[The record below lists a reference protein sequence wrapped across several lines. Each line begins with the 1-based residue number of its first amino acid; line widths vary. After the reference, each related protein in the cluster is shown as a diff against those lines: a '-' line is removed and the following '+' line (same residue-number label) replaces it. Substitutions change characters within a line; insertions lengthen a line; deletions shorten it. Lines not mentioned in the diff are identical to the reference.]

1 MDNMRISISDH
12 FDSFISSQIAN
23 GRYDTASEV
32 IRAALRLLEAQEL
45 EFQSKQEAL
54 RAALIAGENSGVSE
68 LQIDDIIALAKQ
80 NRQAKRAGV

>member
-1 MDNMRISISDH
+1 MPKTSISISDH
-12 FDSFISSQIAN
+12 FDGFISSQIAN

-32 IRAALRLLEAQEL
+32 IRAALRLLEVQEM

-54 RAALIAGENSGVSE
+54 RAALIAGENSGDSE

-80 NRQAKRAGV
+80 KRQTKHAGV

>member
-1 MDNMRISISDH
+1 MAKTSISISDH
-12 FDSFISSQIAN
+12 FDGFISSQIAN

-32 IRAALRLLEAQEL
+32 IRAALRLLEAQEM

-54 RAALIAGENSGVSE
+54 RAALIAGENSGDSE